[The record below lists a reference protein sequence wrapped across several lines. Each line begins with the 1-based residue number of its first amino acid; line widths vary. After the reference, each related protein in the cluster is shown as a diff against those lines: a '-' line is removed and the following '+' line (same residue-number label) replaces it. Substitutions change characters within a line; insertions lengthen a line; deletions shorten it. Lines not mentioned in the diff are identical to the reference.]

1 MEVKA
6 NKNVDAAP
14 AVNINRTRPRPAA
27 VESDT
32 ASFNRAAALDQAMQA
47 TPAVRP
53 EAVARAKELL
63 SNVKY
68 PPATT
73 IEGIAALLALKL
85 DTGEVANPPA

>member
-6 NKNVDAAP
+6 NKNVDIAS
-14 AVNINRTRPRPAA
+14 AVNVNRTRPRPTP

-47 TPAVRP
+47 TPEVRP
-53 EAVARAKELL
+53 EAVTRAKELL
-63 SNVKY
+63 SDVKY
-68 PPATT
+68 PPAAT

-85 DTGEVANPPA
+85 NPSEGA